1 MKMFAPLYSYLP
13 TPREMSLWDKT
24 TIEEYAHPAS
34 MLMETAS
41 RGALQT
47 LLERARP
54 TLTTPI
60 LIYVGGGNNGGDGI
74 ALGRHLH
81 ELGYSV
87 MLLAIKALDNLPSP
101 AREHWTMAQKSKVPW
116 AIIPPDSPTFL
127 PPNFT
132 SAGVIV
138 DALMGLG
145 LNKPLS
151 PFLQKIVGHINSFA
165 NTCAIFA
172 MDIPSGL
179 CGLKGEPLPVA
190 VKAQA
195 TVTFE
200 APKPGLILP
209 QAKPYAGEIIVH
221 SIGIPEQVKTTHP
234 SSWKL
239 LKPAHKPWLPLGY
252 NLHKGSAGK
261 VLIIGGSKGMEGAP
275 ALSALGALYTG
286 SGLVKIL
293 CPHGI
298 TPAIRTWGMEFLL
311 EGIGQE
317 NLWQEDV
324 KEELQE
330 AIADFAPDAI
340 VMGMGMGRTLGAA
353 RAVHAV
359 LSMEQRCPLILDA
372 DGLFILAH
380 EENFG
385 FELKKSLREND
396 IITPHPLEA
405 ARLLPL
411 HFYAR
416 HEDTDDLETLQNN
429 RPEAICALTE
439 ETLATTVLKGAGTLM
454 KQRNTPIVL
463 APYDIPALAV
473 GGSGDVLAGILGS
486 IVGRKSLHPL
496 LSSIDMASFGVY
508 LHAEAGLFLSA
519 LSPQGHLAREI
530 AQAVPHVLGRFI
542 DGQSTQ

>member
-1 MKMFAPLYSYLP
+1 MKMFAPLYTNLP

-24 TIEEYAHPAS
+24 TIEEYGHPAS

-47 LLERARP
+47 LLECANP

-81 ELGYSV
+81 ELGYPV
-87 MLLAIKALDNLPSP
+87 MLLAIKPLDNLPSP
-101 AREHWTMAQKSKVPW
+101 AREHWTMAQKSQVPW
-116 AIIPPDSPTFL
+116 AIIPPDSPTFM

-132 SAGVIV
+132 SPSVIV

-151 PFLQKIVGHINSFA
+151 PFLQQVIRHINSFT
-165 NTCAIFA
+165 NTCSIFA

-190 VKAQA
+190 VKAH
-195 TVTFE
+195 TTITFE
-200 APKPGLILP
+200 APKPGLVLP
-209 QAKPYAGEIIVH
+209 QAKPYTGDVIVH
-221 SIGIPEQVKTTHP
+221 SIGIPQGVKTTPP
-234 SSWKL
+234 SSWQL
-239 LKPAHKPWLPLGY
+239 LKPVHTPWLPSEY

-261 VLIIGGSKGMEGAP
+261 VLIIGGSQGMEGAP
-275 ALSALGALYTG
+275 ALSALGALRTG

-298 TPAIRTWGMEFLL
+298 TPAIRPWGMEFLL
-311 EGIGQE
+311 QGIGHE
-317 NLWQEDV
+317 NEWQEDAR
-324 KEELQE
+324 EELE
-330 AIADFAPDAI
+330 GAIADFAPDVI

-353 RAVHAV
+353 QAVHTV
-359 LSMEQRCPLILDA
+359 LTMEERCPLILDA

-380 EENFG
+380 EKSFG
-385 FELKKSLREND
+385 FDLKNSLREHD

-405 ARLLPL
+405 ARLLPPR
-411 HFYAR
+411 FYDLY
-416 HEDTDDLETLQNN
+416 EGTDELKILQNN
-429 RPEAICALTE
+429 RSEAVCALTE
-439 ETLATTVLKGAGTLM
+439 ETLATTVLKGAGTLI
-454 KQRNTPIVL
+454 KQRNTPIIL

-473 GGSGDVLAGILGS
+473 GGSGDVLAGIIGS
-486 IVGRKSLHPL
+486 LVGRKSLQPL
-496 LSSIDMASFGVY
+496 LSSVDMTSFGVY
-508 LHAEAGLFLSA
+508 LHAEAGLFLSFS
-519 LSPQGHLAREI
+519 SPQGHLAREI
-530 AQAVPHVLGRFI
+530 AQAVPHILGRFV
-542 DGQSTQ
+542 DGKSL